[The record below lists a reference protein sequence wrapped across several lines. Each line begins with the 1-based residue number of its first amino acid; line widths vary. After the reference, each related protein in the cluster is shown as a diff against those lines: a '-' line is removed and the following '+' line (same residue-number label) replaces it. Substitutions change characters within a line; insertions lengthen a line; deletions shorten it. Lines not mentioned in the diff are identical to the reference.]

1 MLNGDTGLPRWMSGQ
16 VLPGSLWW
24 GVSRHLPPA
33 GWDCR
38 GGCTTAGAWVAGTRP
53 AMTERESA
61 MAERES
67 AMTDRG

>member
-24 GVSRHLPPA
+24 GVSRH
-33 GWDCR
+33 CR
-38 GGCTTAGAWVAGTRP
+38 GGCTTAGAWEAGTRP